1 MKGTDMSADGGQR
14 QYEFNDQQSAVILD
28 LASGLRIVG
37 FLLLLLG
44 IFQAVGLIVSISR
57 LGVQG
62 PLVGTMLLLAAA
74 ALIYVSLG
82 WWFRSSAESFIDV
95 VGTQGRDIDH
105 LMTALN
111 ELRKPF
117 SLIRTLVVAYAILV
131 LVGLLVVLFAAM
143 TRAPAT
149 V

>member
-1 MKGTDMSADGGQR
+1 MSAGGDQR

-44 IFQAVGLIVSISR
+44 IFQAIGLIVSISR

-74 ALIYVSLG
+74 ALIYLSLG

-95 VGTQGRDIDH
+95 VATQGKDVDH
-105 LMTALN
+105 LMVALN
-111 ELRKPF
+111 QLRKPF
-117 SLIRTLVVAYAILV
+117 SLIRTLIVAYAILI
-131 LVGLLVVLFAAM
+131 LVGLLVVLFASL
-143 TRAPAT
+143 TRGPAAA
-149 V
+149 